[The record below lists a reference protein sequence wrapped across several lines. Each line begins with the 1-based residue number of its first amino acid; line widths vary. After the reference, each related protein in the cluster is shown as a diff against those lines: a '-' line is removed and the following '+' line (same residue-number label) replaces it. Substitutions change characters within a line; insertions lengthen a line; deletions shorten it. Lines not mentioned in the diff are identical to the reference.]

1 MSDIT
6 VHIAFRDG
14 RPPWDEKINMN
25 YPTGRERDAC
35 VQMLASIT
43 PTNNGVWRF
52 LDDETG
58 IEFVP
63 LTEVKSIKITA
74 PVIALANSDDLEA
87 VRKHAEEAAAV
98 QRAIK
103 LA

>member
-6 VHIAFRDG
+6 VHIEFRDG
-14 RPPWDEKINMN
+14 KTPWDEKINMN

-35 VQMLASIT
+35 VQVLAGINAT
-43 PTNNGVWRF
+43 NGVMRF

-58 IEFVP
+58 VEFVP
-63 LTEVKSIKITA
+63 LTEVKSLKITA
-74 PVIALANSDDLEA
+74 PVIALANSGDLEA

>member
-35 VQMLASIT
+35 VQMLASINAT
-43 PTNNGVWRF
+43 NGVLRF

-63 LTEVKSIKITA
+63 LTEVKSLKITA